1 MDEVIFEEFKGTGN
15 LELDLDRSL
24 SDKRIFPAINIEKS
38 GTRKEELLYHPDE
51 LTKIYA
57 LRRAMKGIPA
67 ADSMEMLIQRLKKV
81 KTNVE
86 FLLGLNR

>member
-1 MDEVIFEEFKGTGN
+1 
-15 LELDLDRSL
+15 
-24 SDKRIFPAINIEKS
+24 
-38 GTRKEELLYHPDE
+38 
-51 LTKIYA
+51 
-57 LRRAMKGIPA
+57 MKGIPA